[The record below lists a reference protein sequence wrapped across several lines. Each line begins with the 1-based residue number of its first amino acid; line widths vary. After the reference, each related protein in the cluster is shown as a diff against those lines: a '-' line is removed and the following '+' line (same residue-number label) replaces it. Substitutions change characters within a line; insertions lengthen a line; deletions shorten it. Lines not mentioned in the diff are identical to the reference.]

1 MRRLAQTTLNTVP
14 LLPQRSHS
22 QAAVCPRRGAH
33 NGGTGA
39 QGSHT
44 VWAAGCEQGIPPQHA
59 RRMAARV
66 RALPHTT
73 VPHIPASARRP
84 MATIMAQ
91 CLEAMLEGKEDAQLE
106 QGRSKLLMS
115 PAPNG
120 FDFRTELATRIRFWQ
135 ADNLDG
141 LLTRI
146 ESQALEMA
154 RARQSTPEDEAGR
167 APEGQTPGPR
177 RG

>member
-1 MRRLAQTTLNTVP
+1 
-14 LLPQRSHS
+14 
-22 QAAVCPRRGAH
+22 
-33 NGGTGA
+33 
-39 QGSHT
+39 
-44 VWAAGCEQGIPPQHA
+44 
-59 RRMAARV
+59 
-66 RALPHTT
+66 
-73 VPHIPASARRP
+73 
-84 MATIMAQ
+84 
-91 CLEAMLEGKEDAQLE
+91 MLEGKEDAQLE

-120 FDFRTELATRIRFWQ
+120 FDFRAELATRIRLWQ

-167 APEGQTPGPR
+167 ARRARRLAREGAYRKGIAALSDSMAQLTPAQEWEWAAALLPSSTAETGGTYIPPPAQTLSSAREQRHDAPDRATQTAHAGT
-177 RG
+177 